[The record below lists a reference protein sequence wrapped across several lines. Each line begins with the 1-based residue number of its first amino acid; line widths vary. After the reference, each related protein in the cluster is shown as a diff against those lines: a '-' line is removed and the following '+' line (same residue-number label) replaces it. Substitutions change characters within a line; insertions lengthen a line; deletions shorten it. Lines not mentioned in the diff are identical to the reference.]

1 MKRLLSLFALQCLIA
16 VSLFAQKAEENFYDA
31 LFFYEEEEDYQE
43 AAYLF
48 YEILSLEPYNANVK
62 YWLGMCYNQIRGEE
76 HKGIPYF
83 LEATQNITLKYKKE
97 RYTEKQAPHHTWFY
111 TLAWQS

>member
-31 LFFYEEEEDYQE
+31 IFFYEEEEDYQE

-48 YEILSLEPYNANVK
+48 
-62 YWLGMCYNQIRGEE
+62 
-76 HKGIPYF
+76 
-83 LEATQNITLKYKKE
+83 
-97 RYTEKQAPHHTWFY
+97 
-111 TLAWQS
+111 